1 MFEVRRARASGI
13 SVMGIF
19 AGSDEDLSAEKRIYG
34 KDLAYIRNISN
45 FSNIVGAYL
54 RRQLDKD

>member
-34 KDLAYIRNISN
+34 KDFAYIRNISN